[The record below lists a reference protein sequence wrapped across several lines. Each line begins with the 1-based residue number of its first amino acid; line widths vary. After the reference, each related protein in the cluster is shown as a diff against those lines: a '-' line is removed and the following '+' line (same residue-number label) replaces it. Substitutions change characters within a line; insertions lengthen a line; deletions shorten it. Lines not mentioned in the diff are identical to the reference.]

1 MPTLISQSTYKFICI
16 ASLLSL
22 LHCAYSA
29 AQHRFYLRLIEEPFT
44 RLPIDIVL
52 QTLVSLIVLVYSASY
67 QQEVMGYCGKL
78 PVVLFVRTSRQNF
91 VASLQRLSS
100 SPQYF
105 GKQRRPQLDRLS
117 KPSDGLK
124 SIRNSPPPSKDQALD
139 SFKLCIGSVKKHDFS
154 NYVAALLMPREVQP
168 HVFALLAF
176 NVELTLVRDHIER
189 NAGTA
194 GIFRLQFWRDAIS
207 AIYGCTSG
215 PIPRQP
221 VATALRLFGSQADI
235 EPLYGLVEARQQTL
249 GDRPFESVAALE
261 SYAEK
266 TSGALHLMVMNALA
280 RKTNEVVSLEMKEAA
295 LAMGKSVG
303 VLNHLRSTVPLLKR
317 GIVIL
322 PTDVMTIHGL
332 SADNVYTKQ
341 SPEGIRNLARDLTT
355 VSDKWLQESR
365 RHSLAVSK
373 STSLALISSGASV
386 DHMLKTMKKTDYDL
400 FDARLQR
407 GHPLLAWMLMW
418 RKLRGYY

>member
-67 QQEVMGYCGKL
+67 
-78 PVVLFVRTSRQNF
+78 
-91 VASLQRLSS
+91 VAGEFRPIRGDHLSSKKSWDTRLSS